1 MMRQFYKAKVIIG
14 KEDDE
19 KMVQEEV
26 AQFESEVDNFFNLVR
41 IENEDKE
48 DLKLALALPM
58 EIEKVLQDLI
68 KWLVDLII
76 SQAHELFK
84 RKYKYKD
91 GLQHL
96 VSHFFVKV
104 DRKCFQVVHV
114 DNNNCFCVAGNKI
127 TEASVYDSMSGNS
140 SQVMS

>member
-48 DLKLALALPM
+48 DSKLALALPM

-68 KWLVDLII
+68 KW
-76 SQAHELFK
+76 
-84 RKYKYKD
+84 
-91 GLQHL
+91 
-96 VSHFFVKV
+96 
-104 DRKCFQVVHV
+104 
-114 DNNNCFCVAGNKI
+114 
-127 TEASVYDSMSGNS
+127 
-140 SQVMS
+140 

>member
-1 MMRQFYKAKVIIG
+1 MMKQFYRAKVIIG

-48 DLKLALALPM
+48 DSKLALALPM

-84 RKYKYKD
+84 RKYKYKM
-91 GLQHL
+91 
-96 VSHFFVKV
+96 V
-104 DRKCFQVVHV
+104 C
-114 DNNNCFCVAGNKI
+114 N
-127 TEASVYDSMSGNS
+127 T
-140 SQVMS
+140 

>member
-1 MMRQFYKAKVIIG
+1 MRRQFYKAKIIIG
-14 KEDDE
+14 KEDGE
-19 KMVQEEV
+19 KMVQEV

-41 IENEDKE
+41 IENEDQE
-48 DLKLALALPM
+48 DSKLALALPM

-68 KWLVDLII
+68 KWLDSLII
-76 SQAHELFK
+76 SQAQELFK

-96 VSHFFVKV
+96 CLHFFVKV

-127 TEASVYDSMSGNS
+127 TEASVYDSMSGNL